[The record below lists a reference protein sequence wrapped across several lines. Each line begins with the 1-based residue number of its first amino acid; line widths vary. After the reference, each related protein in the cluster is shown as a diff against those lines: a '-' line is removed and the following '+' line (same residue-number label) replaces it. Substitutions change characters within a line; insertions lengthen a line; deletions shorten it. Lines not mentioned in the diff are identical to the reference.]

1 MQDARLRELV
11 QPRGR
16 QGLAARLAALRWPPP
31 PIGKRQSAFGVPQ
44 WVFPM
49 THPTTT
55 ATTTAPSA
63 EQGANLHWQRNLAV
77 CMFGSFTT
85 IIAMT
90 LLLPFLP
97 LYVEQLGV
105 KDHAAIVQW
114 SGAAYGATFL
124 SAALVAPLWGRL
136 ADRYGRKPML
146 IRASLGMA
154 VAMALIGVAGNVWQ
168 LVGLR
173 LLAGLLGGYASGSMV
188 LVATQTPKDR
198 TGWALGTMSSAI
210 MAGNLVGPLVGG
222 ALPPLIGI
230 RATFFAAGA
239 IIFVAFLA
247 TAFLIREERK
257 APAARKQDGGSAAEQ
272 TGWAAV
278 PDKRPLVA
286 MLFTGMLL
294 MLANMSI
301 EPIITV
307 YVATLVEDP
316 GRVTMMAGLVMSAAA
331 LGSILSASR
340 LGKLAD
346 RVGHWN
352 VIVGCLAVSA
362 LLLVPQAFV
371 TSGWQLV
378 VLRFL
383 MGLSLG
389 GLLPCIASVIR
400 HNVPE
405 RVAGNMLG
413 YSTSAQ
419 YTGQV
424 AGPLLGGFVGGHIG
438 MRAVFLGTCVL
449 MAAGAAWNWLAKRR

>member
-1 MQDARLRELV
+1 MT
-11 QPRGR
+11 PPTSSS
-16 QGLAARLAALRWPPP
+16 AAAP
-31 PIGKRQSAFGVPQ
+31 F
-44 WVFPM
+44 
-49 THPTTT
+49 TH
-55 ATTTAPSA
+55 SV
-63 EQGANLHWQRNLAV
+63 HWRRNLAV

-188 LVATQTPKDR
+188 LVATQTPKER

-239 IIFVAFLA
+239 VIFVAFLA
-247 TAFLIREERK
+247 TAFLVREEKKPR
-257 APAARKQDGGSAAEQ
+257 AAAARAAEAAS
-272 TGWAAV
+272 WSAV
-278 PDKRPLVA
+278 PDKGPLVA

-316 GRVTMMAGLVMSAAA
+316 ARVTMTAGLVMSAAA

-340 LGKLAD
+340 LGRLAD

-362 LLLVPQAFV
+362 LLLIPQAFV
-371 TSGWQLV
+371 SAGWQLV
-378 VLRFL
+378 ALRFL

-400 HNVPE
+400 HSVPE
-405 RVAGNMLG
+405 QVAGNMLG

-419 YTGQV
+419 YVGQV
-424 AGPLLGGFVGGHIG
+424 AGPLVGGFVGGHVG
-438 MRAVFLGTCVL
+438 MRAVFIGTSVL
-449 MAAGAAWNWLAKRR
+449 MAAGAAWNWFAKRR